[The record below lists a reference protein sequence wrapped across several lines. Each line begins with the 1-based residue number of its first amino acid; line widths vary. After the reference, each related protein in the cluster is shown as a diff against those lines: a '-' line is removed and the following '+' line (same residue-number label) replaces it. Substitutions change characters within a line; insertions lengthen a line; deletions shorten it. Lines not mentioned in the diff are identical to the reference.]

1 MATDD
6 RIFVAVE
13 LGSTKITAI
22 AGQKQPDGAILVL
35 DYVQETSTS
44 FIRKGRINN
53 INKMAQCIHS
63 IIKEKMEKKLNKTI
77 TRVYVGVGGMGMHSE
92 RNSVTRHLGEKT
104 QITNEIIK
112 SLMETNRTMP
122 SGEREIFE
130 VIPQDFVLGAQKTG
144 DPVGISSESIE
155 GHYLN
160 IISSASVT
168 QDIRGCF
175 QQENIGIA
183 GFPITT
189 CALADA
195 VLNEAEKRS
204 GCVLVDMGAETTTV
218 AVFRGNLLRHLAVI
232 PLGGASINRDLS
244 NLQIEDDEAETLKL
258 RYGSAYREEM
268 EDQQPITLQDG
279 RTVGFDDFSGLVEAR
294 MEEIILNVNHQIS
307 LSGYDKSLLIGGL
320 IITGGAAGI
329 KDISKA
335 FLKHTGFEK
344 IRVVKNLRLA
354 VRLDGRQQA
363 SFNADGAFNGAIALI
378 DKCEHNCCGEELD
391 THVTDL
397 FGSDTKPAD
406 LTGQNGTEVT
416 GQTNNPT
423 DPAGSEK
430 VEEKPEIKEPAKPKG
445 ESGLRKMWRRFGE
458 FTRNMMTDEEIISDS
473 QDKEQK

>member
-6 RIFVAVE
+6 KIFVAVE

-77 TRVYVGVGGMGMHSE
+77 TRVYVGAGGMGMHSE
-92 RNSVTRHLGEKT
+92 RNSVMRHLGEKT
-104 QITNEIIK
+104 QITNEIIR

-122 SGEREIFE
+122 NSEREIFE

-160 IISSASVT
+160 IISSASVS

-183 GFPITT
+183 GFPITV

-195 VLNEAEKRS
+195 ILNEAEKRS

-244 NLQIEDDEAETLKL
+244 NLQIEDDEAEELKIRL
-258 RYGSAYREEM
+258 GSAYREDM
-268 EDQQPITLQDG
+268 EDHPAIALQDG
-279 RTVGFDDFSGLVEAR
+279 RSINFEDFSGLVEAR

-329 KDISKA
+329 KDINKA

-344 IRVVKNLRLA
+344 IRLVKNLRLA
-354 VRLDGRQQA
+354 VRLDGRQSA
-363 SFNADGAFNGAIALI
+363 SFNADGTFNGAIALI
-378 DKCEHNCCGEELD
+378 DKCEHNCCGEELG
-391 THVTDL
+391 TPANDL
-397 FGSDTKPAD
+397 FGGNTGLSDTGNGQTATD
-406 LTGQNGTEVT
+406 NTAQTGGTTEV
-416 GQTNNPT
+416 QQ
-423 DPAGSEK
+423 
-430 VEEKPEIKEPAKPKG
+430 EEVQEQGNTTTPAKPKG
-445 ESGLRKMWRRFGE
+445 ESGLKKLWRRFGD
-458 FTRNMMTDEEIISDS
+458 FTRNIMTEEEIID
-473 QDKEQK
+473 DKNKKD